1 MNGIQSLMPGQAA
14 PQGMPPGMP
23 QGMPQGMQPQP
34 SSPQQM
40 MQSQTPMLKQLPKE
54 QLVQLFAQEMSP
66 GAPQKFTPLLILSA
80 ISDKVKQEQM
90 QRAMQ
95 MQQVQQQNA
104 QQPPG
109 TVAQQVLAQAQQPQ
123 MPEQMPPQQPQ
134 MQPPVMAA
142 HGGAMHSYANGGA
155 VAFDRGGD
163 VAIQRILQKAPYERT
178 SEENDILRAAGIEL
192 TRQIV
197 PEEGGVSALNKLL
210 ESPFLRRLFTG
221 DTYKLSPEEL
231 QKRTD
236 TGATTERMFRA
247 MGGQQF
253 VEPPSAAA
261 SKAAFEADM
270 ARRMAPYRSTG
281 RDRPDVMSAQPAGS
295 GAMQSAAAPMA
306 TTFDITNPGSIN
318 ALRMAAQDTS
328 LPEAERA
335 DLRRRIAMMEG
346 QQPAQV
352 RSMQATAPRPNLT
365 PEEED
370 FYRSRE
376 AALQGRRTLPQE
388 VLAGRQGIA
397 ALAAQNLA
405 AQRAEAEQFGTEA
418 RQRRD
423 AAMARAG
430 RSLFSDPGSLLA
442 LAGSIDTRRG
452 QALGSAARGLS
463 GLMARQEEARTAAGR
478 EYAQAQQTER
488 MLQANI
494 RQANMLEEQ
503 RKQAALEREPERV
516 AQIEDALAKNA
527 MERSQLVRQR
537 QEYAEKMALEERKVD
552 VDAVR
557 ALRAPTELELAMSR
571 PEEYARVMRQK
582 AEAAQSKKSPEQ
594 IRAEA
599 LERYADNWERL
610 DMLQKNELAKQG
622 VTNFQQYVRMRDQ
635 MAGMGGASS
644 LGAKVMTMADVQATA
659 TASGKTIDEVRK
671 AALAAGYTI
680 Q

>member
-1 MNGIQSLMPGQAA
+1 MYPV
-14 PQGMPPGMP
+14 
-23 QGMPQGMQPQP
+23 
-34 SSPQQM
+34 
-40 MQSQTPMLKQLPKE
+40 
-54 QLVQLFAQEMSP
+54 LVC
-66 GAPQKFTPLLILSA
+66 
-80 ISDKVKQEQM
+80 
-90 QRAMQ
+90 
-95 MQQVQQQNA
+95 
-104 QQPPG
+104 
-109 TVAQQVLAQAQQPQ
+109 
-123 MPEQMPPQQPQ
+123 
-134 MQPPVMAA
+134 
-142 HGGAMHSYANGGA
+142 
-155 VAFDRGGD
+155 
-163 VAIQRILQKAPYERT
+163 
-178 SEENDILRAAGIEL
+178 
-192 TRQIV
+192 
-197 PEEGGVSALNKLL
+197 
-210 ESPFLRRLFTG
+210 
-221 DTYKLSPEEL
+221 
-231 QKRTD
+231 
-236 TGATTERMFRA
+236 
-247 MGGQQF
+247 
-253 VEPPSAAA
+253 
-261 SKAAFEADM
+261 
-270 ARRMAPYRSTG
+270 
-281 RDRPDVMSAQPAGS
+281 
-295 GAMQSAAAPMA
+295 
-306 TTFDITNPGSIN
+306 
-318 ALRMAAQDTS
+318 
-328 LPEAERA
+328 
-335 DLRRRIAMMEG
+335 
-346 QQPAQV
+346 
-352 RSMQATAPRPNLT
+352 
-365 PEEED
+365 

-376 AALQGRRTLPQE
+376 AALQGRRTLPPE

-423 AAMARAG
+423 EAMARAG
-430 RSLFSDPGSLLA
+430 RSLFSDPGSLFA

-478 EYAQAQQTER
+478 EYATAQQTER

-503 RKQAALEREPERV
+503 RKQAIIEREPERV

-537 QEYAEKMALEERKVD
+537 EEYAEKMALEERKVD

-582 AEAAQSKKSPEQ
+582 AEAAQSRKSPEQ